1 MPPPIALNLKVKYP
15 DIYNRYRKL
24 KGPIKATKPL
34 KTRRTRAQVTNG
46 DTIDGL
52 DTGLGVM
59 TAEQGDVDHQFADGN
74 VQEMSDELARLASQ
88 QGHVD
93 LAQAL
98 LRLPRGGQEGEQV
111 HLDEAMLRMARMA
124 SGEEKMENSWEV

>member
-1 MPPPIALNLKVKYP
+1 
-15 DIYNRYRKL
+15 
-24 KGPIKATKPL
+24 
-34 KTRRTRAQVTNG
+34 VTNG